1 MALKIE
7 TDTIYLSEEEYLATE
22 ENSEVKREYIDGHVY
37 AMAGASNDHGR
48 LAGNIFGEF
57 RNHLKGSPCEAFI
70 ADTKVKIGRD
80 YVYPD
85 VLVDCSNM
93 KGTGHFSTS
102 PLIIVEVLSKSTRKT
117 DTTTK
122 LIRYINLP
130 TLQEYVLIEQDYV
143 CVQVLR
149 KSNHWR
155 SEYYF
160 LGDEVTFTSI
170 GLTLTVEEIYDR
182 VDNADMVE
190 FRQEKSQL
198 ES

>member
-1 MALKIE
+1 MALNIE
-7 TDTIYLSEEEYLATE
+7 TDNIYLSEEEYLATE

-57 RNHLKGSPCEAFI
+57 RSHLKGSPCEAFI

-122 LIRYINLP
+122 LIRYLNMP

-170 GLTLTVEEIYDR
+170 GLTLSVEEIYDR

-190 FRQEKSQL
+190 FRQEKIRL